1 MQIKASLESVNSMS
15 SLNGFLI
22 HLSKSD
28 LPNQALVELDNLR
41 LISRQTQVAH
51 LLAEEEMNLT

>member
-1 MQIKASLESVNSMS
+1 MS

-51 LLAEEEMNLT
+51 FLAEKEMNLT